1 MIFISA
7 VRAENDKGT
16 ACAVM
21 PVSKALWRIFDCGRG
36 FRSPQWSHFSETPLP
51 VNVQGRLTAASLA
64 SQAPGGKIVAARF
77 IRLMPSACRVGVEPA
92 SLQAVPSA
100 RIPAG
105 RPGQP
110 STPHRFS
117 AGPGSSLQRS
127 DFQLN
132 LFCCLNKKRR
142 WSGVGWSG

>member
-1 MIFISA
+1 MLSQRKGSVHLMFIVSLKHDSCER
-7 VRAENDKGT
+7 VKGT
-16 ACAVM
+16 IAV
-21 PVSKALWRIFDCGRG
+21 
-36 FRSPQWSHFSETPLP
+36 PLTIP
-51 VNVQGRLTAASLA
+51 
-64 SQAPGGKIVAARF
+64 APGGKIVAVRF
-77 IRLMPSACRVGVEPA
+77 IRLMPSACRGGAEPA

-117 AGPGSSLQRS
+117 AGPGSSLQRT
-127 DFQLN
+127 DFQLT
-132 LFCCLNKKRR
+132 LFCCSDKKRR

>member
-7 VRAENDKGT
+7 VSAENDKGT
-16 ACAVM
+16 ACAGGGKEQAI
-21 PVSKALWRIFDCGRG
+21 SEKE
-36 FRSPQWSHFSETPLP
+36 FRSPHVHRFSETPLP

-64 SQAPGGKIVAARF
+64 SQAPGGKIVAARV
-77 IRLMPSACRVGVEPA
+77 IRLMPSACRVGAEPA

-105 RPGQP
+105 SPGQP

-117 AGPGSSLQRS
+117 AGPGSSL
-127 DFQLN
+127 
-132 LFCCLNKKRR
+132 
-142 WSGVGWSG
+142 